1 MSTQELKAA
10 LLDTLYGT
18 ERGLAASSDTRAEVS
33 ELVTQLEARNPTP
46 EPNEARGKLSGAWRL
61 VYTSNSELL
70 ALLALG
76 RLPLLSVGE
85 ITQQIDG
92 TAMTVENRVELI
104 APLSKTS
111 LSATASF
118 EVRSPKL
125 LQVKFEEGRLATPEL
140 LGEVSLPSSVEIAG
154 QLVDLAPLQ
163 AALRPIEDPL
173 RSALSQLGGLLSG
186 APPLT
191 VPLSRA
197 RRSSTWLLN
206 TYLDDS
212 LRVTRGDRGSVY
224 VLVKDAPG
232 GAAGDGS
239 TAGAAPDWEA
249 LEELEPPSALGSDPL
264 VEPSAVIEGGGSN
277 GSSAGSSVASGGS
290 P

>member
-1 MSTQELKAA
+1 MPAALRGLAAPTAARTSTVTAQRELKVA

-85 ITQQIDG
+85 ITQQARRRG
-92 TAMTVENRVELI
+92 
-104 APLSKTS
+104 
-111 LSATASF
+111 
-118 EVRSPKL
+118 VRSPKL

-154 QLVDLAPLQ
+154 QLVDLAPL
-163 AALRPIEDPL
+163 
-173 RSALSQLGGLLSG
+173 QLGGLLSG

-264 VEPSAVIEGGGSN
+264 VEPSAVIEGGGSA